1 MEKLSLILWRERELL
16 DTLLYRL
23 EVEQLVLAGGRTH
36 HLARAARDVESTLED
51 LRCTEVLRA
60 VAADEA
66 AADVGLAPNPA
77 LRALAEASP
86 EPWRTMLLEH
96 RQAFTTLSQKI
107 TEMAE
112 ANRDLITSGFRS
124 ARETLL
130 AFGDGDTQGYSPD
143 GSAVTSPAAAS
154 LVDWS
159 L

>member
-36 HLARAARDVESTLED
+36 NLARAARDVESTLED

-66 AADVGLAPNPA
+66 ASLIGLGPNPA

-96 RQAFTTLSQKI
+96 RKAFSSLSLQI
-107 TEMAE
+107 TEMAD

-130 AFGDGDTQGYSPD
+130 AIGDGDAQGYSPD
-143 GSAVTSPAAAS
+143 GTVVTGPSAAS